1 MLHKTTSLL
10 NLPAKSQ
17 INPIDSS
24 KRKASVIGLV
34 EEAVRPFFSSS
45 LPPLAKPVAHA
56 IFKRSGLAVMKG
68 KHAAHRLQRRLK
80 PLQSKGSIRVLKG
93 GTLLQ
98 PLKKP
103 KSQYPR
109 STLISP
115 TSTSKG
121 SLVWCRDSSDSFA
134 KVIEDRVDQMYRRSI
149 RLQELIRQT
158 ELPKYFQELH
168 RLESQISSD
177 TKHFLNS
184 AI

>member
-1 MLHKTTSLL
+1 MLHKATGLL
-10 NLPAKSQ
+10 HLPTKSQ

-24 KRKASVIGLV
+24 KRKASLIGLV
-34 EEAVRPFFSSS
+34 EEAIQPFFSAS

-56 IFKRSGLAVMKG
+56 MFKRSGVAVMKG

-80 PLQSKGSIRVLKG
+80 PLQSKSSIKVLKG

-103 KSQYPR
+103 KSL
-109 STLISP
+109 STFISP
-115 TSTSKG
+115 TSTPKG
-121 SLVWCRDSSDSFA
+121 SLVWYRDSSDCFA
-134 KVIEDRVDQMYRRSI
+134 KAIEDRVDQKYRRSI

-158 ELPKYFQELH
+158 KLPKYFQELH